1 MKIEALGIGDTRIS
15 LRKPNSLSQ
24 ITDFPMNTDVNGIVW
39 ATIPGKMNS

>member
-1 MKIEALGIGDTRIS
+1 MKIEALEIGDTKIS

-24 ITDFPMNTDVNGIVW
+24 ITDIPMNMDVNSIVW